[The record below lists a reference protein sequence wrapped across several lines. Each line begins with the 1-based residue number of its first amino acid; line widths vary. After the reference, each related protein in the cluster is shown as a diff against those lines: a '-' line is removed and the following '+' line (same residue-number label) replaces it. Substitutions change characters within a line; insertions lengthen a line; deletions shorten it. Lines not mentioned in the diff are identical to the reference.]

1 MCLSNPGKGSGNRTW
16 ETRIKVGQMGLSA
29 TGTLR
34 ASLHYSSYVPVKTL
48 AGGRT
53 EEGGRA
59 IASHTG
65 SLALSQVI
73 WDTAIRQCGAINV
86 SDMEELIDTLKAL
99 YYLYPVRSNRV
110 AVAGGSGGQSVA
122 IADVFAEA
130 GLRLPPLSQE
140 SYDEFATFFSLIGGS
155 YVNPIDTGNPNREQ
169 MRRILEILER
179 DPNVDNLVLVV
190 NYRFT
195 SPQQLDDQLSM
206 MADIRRRGLKSV
218 LAIVPFSTPEEMKQA
233 QELSQRLQNA
243 GVAAF
248 PSIKRGALA
257 LRKALDYHG
266 RKATKHS
273 ERKSEYPA

>member
-1 MCLSNPGKGSGNRTW
+1 
-16 ETRIKVGQMGLSA
+16 VGQMGLSA

-155 YVNPIDTGNPNREQ
+155 YANPIDTGNPNREQ

-195 SPQQLDDQLSM
+195 SPQQLDDQMSM
-206 MADIRRRGLKSV
+206 MADIKRRGLKSV

-243 GVAAF
+243 GVPAF

-273 ERKSEYPA
+273 ERIRVSQESVM